1 MTNLVV
7 RARAKLHN
15 RDKELKPHFQIFFLI
30 KSINL
35 APV

>member
-15 RDKELKPHFQIFFLI
+15 RDKELKPHFQIFFFNQV
-30 KSINL
+30 K
-35 APV
+35 